1 MFHPQQVKFPK
12 TQLSKSRY
20 IGGKNDT
27 QTMHREVL
35 ETATEA
41 KRPEKRKE
49 GNEPK
54 KGKETW
60 ALRCV

>member
-1 MFHPQQVKFPK
+1 
-12 TQLSKSRY
+12 
-20 IGGKNDT
+20 
-27 QTMHREVL
+27 MHREVL

-54 KGKETW
+54 KRKETW